1 MQSIKYCHFSSTT
14 TKHLLTACPNRSYSN
29 GSTDWRSK
37 YNEVA
42 DMLAETRAELDEFHA
57 SSKEL
62 EDELIKEIDR
72 TEKAQQD
79 LKLKVARTETERE
92 DWKSKF
98 MSLQTTHNTTTTS
111 LQRELD
117 KLRQEYQKIKVQLRE
132 LEMGNDDLERNE
144 RAVSSSLADIEAKY
158 SRALEEKILLEHE
171 LLDKANLEED
181 TQRLR
186 DELRDANV
194 EISILKDQLA
204 SSIQSSRAPSI
215 ISEPESASLGS
226 ASIFTTPISQPITP
240 SDDLLKTPPPPDMQL
255 SDLSPCDE
263 SPANATPTR
272 HRTNSANGQSAI
284 LKRAGFKAPASA
296 RPSNSSSP
304 SGIARSSTLPT
315 LSPSRIP
322 PRTPVLRPHIPPI
335 VTRNISSSTMSSST
349 TSATA
354 SKSKGVQ
361 MVTEMRARVRI
372 LEQKIHT
379 RVPRI
384 RMGSINGKSNA
395 NAAATQTV
403 SAHPSSSAST
413 FSPTAST
420 AISMMRSTS
429 LRNRGALDDRTIK
442 PPPGRRSVE
451 LDIKATRTPVSDT
464 SGWVLIM
471 EDSPS
476 PVKEERRRTT
486 SPPAPTS
493 FRLGAST
500 AVPSPPVQADKSA
513 SMYKS
518 TMNTGMRRPQ
528 SRLSAASASTTATT
542 SSIPTPSSRPSTP
555 TFLPVPSAG
564 LYAYSSTAGMTGLK
578 RSTGPNS
585 GAYMQPKRASLGTTP
600 SPPSDDESHMRERP
614 IKYSHRHDGFKG
626 LPQLPSLQ
634 SNITLRAPSSKLPA
648 SSVLSKSRIGRPGG
662 GTARRGSDA
671 SSPLPDMDFSEL
683 STGSSDG
690 SGRLRAASA
699 YDRHGY

>member
-1 MQSIKYCHFSSTT
+1 MTAVMQAVDALYRDKTMASDDSQI
-14 TKHLLTACPNRSYSN
+14 NYSN
-29 GSTDWRSK
+29 GHGDWRNK

-42 DMLAETRAELDEFHA
+42 DMLAETRGELDEFHA

-79 LKLKVARTETERE
+79 LKVKVARTEMERE

-98 MSLQTTHNTTTTS
+98 VSLQTTHNTTTTS

-194 EISILKDQLA
+194 EISILKDQIV
-204 SSIQSSRAPSI
+204 SSKHSSRAESI
-215 ISEPESASLGS
+215 ISEPESASAGS
-226 ASIFTTPISQPITP
+226 VSLFTTPISQPITP
-240 SDDLLKTPPPPDMQL
+240 SFDNLLKTPPPDMHL
-255 SDLSPCDE
+255 SELFPAIDE
-263 SPANATPTR
+263 SPEDATPTR
-272 HRTNSANGQSAI
+272 RLAISTRGHSAA
-284 LKRAGFKAPASA
+284 LKRPNFLPPMSAGSG
-296 RPSNSSSP
+296 SSSSP
-304 SGIARSSTLPT
+304 AGIVRSSTLPQ

-322 PRTPVLRPHIPPI
+322 PRSPVPRPTII
-335 VTRNISSSTMSSST
+335 TRNISSSSAMSSST

-384 RMGSINGKSNA
+384 RMGSMSTKSNA
-395 NAAATQTV
+395 NTVAAQTL
-403 SAHPSSSAST
+403 SAHPAGPSY
-413 FSPTAST
+413 SPTAST
-420 AISMMRSTS
+420 AINMMRSTS
-429 LRNRGALDDRTIK
+429 LRNRGAVDDRTIK
-442 PPPGRRSVE
+442 PPPLPGRRSVE
-451 LDIKATRTPVSDT
+451 LDTKAKRTPVADT

-476 PVKEERRRTT
+476 PIKHVEKERRRTS

-500 AVPSPPVQADKSA
+500 AVPSPQIQPDKGGSL
-513 SMYKS
+513 YKS
-518 TMNTGMRRPQ
+518 TMNTGIRRPQ

-564 LYAYSSTAGMTGLK
+564 LYAHSSTAGITGLK

-585 GAYMQPKRASLGTTP
+585 GAYMQPKRASLGTP
-600 SPPSDDESHMRERP
+600 SSPSDDESHMGERP
-614 IKYSHRHDGFKG
+614 ITYSYRSDAFKG

-634 SNITLRAPSSKLPA
+634 SNITLRAPSKFPA
-648 SSVLSKSRIGRPGG
+648 SSSLSKSRIGRPGG
-662 GTARRGSDA
+662 NARRGSGPA
-671 SSPLPDMDFSEL
+671 SPLPDMDFSEL
-683 STGSSDG
+683 STASSDG
-690 SGRLRAASA
+690 SGRQRAASA